1 VDALLRH
8 LLAHPLTRGADLDDP
23 RTTELRRH
31 IIRQKPFLRRIYQEW
46 YQDIA
51 CSVPPGNAPVLE
63 LGSGAGFLRDYIDD
77 VITSEIFP
85 CTGVDVVLDGLA
97 LPLADGVL
105 RGIVMVDVL
114 HHLPRPRCFFAEA
127 ARCVR
132 LDGVIVMIEPWVT
145 PWSAAVYRSLHH
157 EPFQPDASTWE
168 FPTTGPLSG
177 ANGAL
182 PWMMF
187 ERDRAQFAH
196 EFPTWEINKIELG
209 MPFRYLLSGGVSM
222 RNIMP
227 SWTYSLW
234 RSLESALQPWMRT
247 LGMFALIEL
256 RRTIYPT

>member
-1 VDALLRH
+1 
-8 LLAHPLTRGADLDDP
+8 
-23 RTTELRRH
+23 
-31 IIRQKPFLRRIYQEW
+31 IYQEW

-51 CSVPPGNAPVLE
+51 FSVPPGNAPVLE

-85 CTGVDVVLDGLA
+85 CAGVDVVLDGLA

-114 HHLPRPRCFFAEA
+114 HHLPRPRRFFAEA

-132 LDGVIVMIEPWVT
+132 PDGVIVMIEPWVT
-145 PWSAAVYRSLHH
+145 LWSAVVYRNLHH

-182 PWMMF
+182 PWMIF
-187 ERDRAQFAH
+187 ERDRTQFAL
-196 EFPTWEINKIELG
+196 EFPT
-209 MPFRYLLSGGVSM
+209 
-222 RNIMP
+222 
-227 SWTYSLW
+227 
-234 RSLESALQPWMRT
+234 
-247 LGMFALIEL
+247 
-256 RRTIYPT
+256 